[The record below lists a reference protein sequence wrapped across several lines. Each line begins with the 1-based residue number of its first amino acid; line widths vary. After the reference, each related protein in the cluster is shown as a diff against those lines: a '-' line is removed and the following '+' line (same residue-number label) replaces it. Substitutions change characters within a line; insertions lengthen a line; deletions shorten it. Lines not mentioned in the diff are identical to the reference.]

1 MTATTPTAAVQIPA
15 AGIYQLDPAASTV
28 TFATRHIFGL
38 APVKGTFRLVSGQIT
53 IADPVTSSTVSAV
66 IDAASFATGNPQ
78 RDKDVKSARFLHVR
92 DHPQITFRSTE
103 LVRDGDAWRLRGQVT
118 ARGTTAPAELTITEA
133 TASEDVL
140 LIRAT
145 TRIDRY
151 AHGLTRAKGIAGRH
165 LAMEITAAQPAAE
178 RRQPRDRAIAGRER
192 PRGPAQH
199 RPGGGRS
206 PSARPVAHEEP
217 HQIASAMHTQEN
229 SRVGSRYQPLHANF
243 SPCTHRTFLLARLR

>member
-1 MTATTPTAAVQIPA
+1 MPDTTPAAAVQIPA
-15 AGIYQLDPAASTV
+15 VGIYQLDPAASTV
-28 TFATRHIFGL
+28 TFATRHMFGL

-53 IADPVTSSTVSAV
+53 IADPVTSSTVSAL

-103 LVRDGDAWRLRGQVT
+103 LVRDGDAWRLRGQIT

-165 LAMEITAAQPAAE
+165 LAMEITA
-178 RRQPRDRAIAGRER
+178 RAT
-192 PRGPAQH
+192 
-199 RPGGGRS
+199 RS
-206 PSARPVAHEEP
+206 
-217 HQIASAMHTQEN
+217 
-229 SRVGSRYQPLHANF
+229 
-243 SPCTHRTFLLARLR
+243 

>member
-1 MTATTPTAAVQIPA
+1 MTDTTPAAAVQIPA

-28 TFATRHIFGL
+28 TFVTRHMFGL

-66 IDAASFATGNPQ
+66 IDAASFATSNPQ

-103 LVRDGDAWRLRGQVT
+103 LVRDGDAWRLRGQIT

-140 LIRAT
+140 LIQAT

-165 LAMEITAAQPAAE
+165 LAMEITA
-178 RRQPRDRAIAGRER
+178 RAT
-192 PRGPAQH
+192 
-199 RPGGGRS
+199 RS
-206 PSARPVAHEEP
+206 
-217 HQIASAMHTQEN
+217 
-229 SRVGSRYQPLHANF
+229 
-243 SPCTHRTFLLARLR
+243 